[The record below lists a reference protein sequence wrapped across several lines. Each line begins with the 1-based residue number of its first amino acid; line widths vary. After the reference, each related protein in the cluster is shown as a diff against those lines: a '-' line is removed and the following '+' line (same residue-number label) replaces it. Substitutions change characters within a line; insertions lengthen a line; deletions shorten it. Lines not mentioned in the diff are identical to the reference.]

1 MVSIAEARNQLTA
14 IIHQVE
20 AGQPT
25 TICRRGKPVAVLL
38 SVDDYERLLDA
49 QSCEPD
55 GWNRLLTIRRKL
67 AEADAFADWSDEE
80 IRQWRDGSPG
90 RPVAIE

>member
-1 MVSIAEARNQLTA
+1 MVSVAEARNQLTA

-25 TICRRGKPVAVLL
+25 TICRRGKPVAGFF
-38 SVDDYERLLDA
+38 SVGELERVLDA
-49 QSCEPD
+49 QSRGPG

-67 AEADAFADWSDEE
+67 AEADAFADWSDKE